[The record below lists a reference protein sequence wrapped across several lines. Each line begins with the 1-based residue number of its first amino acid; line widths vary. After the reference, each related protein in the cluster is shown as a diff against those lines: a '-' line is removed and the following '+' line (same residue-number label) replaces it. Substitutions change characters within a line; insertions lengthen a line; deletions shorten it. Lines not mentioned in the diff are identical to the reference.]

1 MTHTATIAQT
11 ILQQIGGNS
20 FAAMTGAK
28 NFVAGSNMLQFDI
41 GRGATNKAN
50 KVRITLD
57 TSDTYNMEFFYLR
70 GVVCKT
76 CAGHTDGIYAD
87 QLQATFTRCTGLD
100 THL

>member
-1 MTHTATIAQT
+1 MTNTATIAQT
-11 ILQQIGGNS
+11 ILQQIGGNR

-28 NFVAGSNMLQFDI
+28 NFVSGSNMLQFDI
-41 GRGATNKAN
+41 GRGAANKAS

-57 TSDTYNMEFFYLR
+57 TSDTYSMEFFYVR

-76 CAGHTDGIYAD
+76 CAGHTKGIYAD
-87 QLQATFTRCTGLD
+87 QLQEAFTRITGLD